1 VRTRFGLFY
10 LLALGNAACGTGTGT
25 GPALKLNYIETR
37 EPPRNLSLHAPEQ
50 VELFMAGKPNR
61 PFVEVGMI
69 ESQQEES
76 TSEDG
81 AQELVAKM
89 RRFAGER
96 GCDALVI
103 LGDNDATGVSGTQFV
118 TASYTL
124 KGYRGSCLVYTAA
137 PAPAPAAVGCIPG
150 STQLCYGP
158 GGCRGGQRCTADGMS
173 YTLCDCGNSPAADAA
188 N

>member
-1 VRTRFGLFY
+1 VRTRFGLFF
-10 LLALGNAACGTGTGT
+10 LLALGNAACGTGT
-25 GPALKLNYIETR
+25 ALKLNYIETR
-37 EPPRNLSLHAPEQ
+37 EPPRNLSLRAPEQ

-69 ESQQEES
+69 ESQQES
-76 TSEDG
+76 HD

-103 LGDNDATGVSGTQFV
+103 LGDNDATEVIGTQFV

-124 KGYRGSCLVYTAA
+124 KG
-137 PAPAPAAVGCIPG
+137 
-150 STQLCYGP
+150 
-158 GGCRGGQRCTADGMS
+158 
-173 YTLCDCGNSPAADAA
+173 
-188 N
+188 

>member
-1 VRTRFGLFY
+1 VTPFRAR
-10 LLALGNAACGTGTGT
+10 LAR
-25 GPALKLNYIETR
+25 PQ
-37 EPPRNLSLHAPEQ
+37 PPRACNSCQ
-50 VELFMAGKPNR
+50 LFMAGKPNR

-69 ESQQEES
+69 ESQQES
-76 TSEDG
+76 TSEDD

-118 TASYTL
+118 TVSYTL

-137 PAPAPAAVGCIPG
+137 PAPAPAAVGCIPK

-158 GGCRGGQRCTADGMS
+158 GGCRGGQRCAADGMS
-173 YTLCDCGNSPAADAA
+173 YTLCDCGNSPAAAA